1 MPSNFSRGPLRST
14 QKNKRKNTHAH
25 IKITGHGGGGACT
38 CDKGGERETKERKG
52 KGEQRMTNSKIFF
65 PKNNGLCLQNSGFQ
79 KVNLSITQQSNKE
92 ANRKNN

>member
-1 MPSNFSRGPLRST
+1 MHTLKSQGM
-14 QKNKRKNTHAH
+14 
-25 IKITGHGGGGACT
+25 GGGACT